1 MKSEGTEMREIHA
14 LVEADYKMVILR
26 KYEVMIWENRVNVG
40 QKKLVNYIAE
50 EDLSDVLSH
59 VKSCCSE
66 RYLGWQKYGRKQ
78 SAYDV
83 ASKRTHS
90 KFTCSWLAMQNHLM

>member
-1 MKSEGTEMREIHA
+1 MKSEGTEMREILA

-59 VKSCCSE
+59 MKSCYSE
-66 RYLGWQKYGRKQ
+66 RDLGWQKYGRKQ
-78 SAYDV
+78 SV
-83 ASKRTHS
+83 MMWPQREPIPRL
-90 KFTCSWLAMQNHLM
+90 LAIDLPCKTI